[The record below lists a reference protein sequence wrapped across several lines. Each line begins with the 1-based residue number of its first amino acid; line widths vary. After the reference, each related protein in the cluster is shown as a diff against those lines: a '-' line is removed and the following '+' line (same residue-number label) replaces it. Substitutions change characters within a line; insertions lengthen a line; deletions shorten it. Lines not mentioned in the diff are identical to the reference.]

1 MNSAV
6 VLVDAD
12 SLVFASAVTSDTLEE
27 GVSKLNSSF
36 YDILDRIDSEYGIQ
50 ALRVYNGVKGTNFRY
65 EIYPEYKANRK
76 NNPVPELLK
85 PLQSYLK
92 SEWDSIQ
99 AENEEVDDIVAR
111 EAIKYKNQGENVII
125 VSIDKDYLQVPVT
138 LYNYRRREFYK
149 ISKKDS
155 LINLSKQMIVGDS
168 VDNIKGVKGRGKVY
182 AERLFEG
189 DLSDFG
195 IFRRVYAEYLI
206 KYGSEAKSEFI
217 KNYKL
222 LKIGGYV

>member
-1 MNSAV
+1 MSSAV

-12 SLVFASAVTSDTLEE
+12 SLVFASAVTSETLKE

-36 YDILDRIDSEYGIQ
+36 YDILDKIDSEYGIQ
-50 ALRVYNGVKGTNFRY
+50 ALRVYNGTKGTNFRY
-65 EIYPEYKANRK
+65 EIYPEYKANRR
-76 NNPVPELLK
+76 NTPRPELLG
-85 PLQSYLK
+85 PLSDHLK

-99 AENEEVDDIVAR
+99 AENEEVDDVVAR
-111 EAIKYKNQGENVII
+111 EALKYKSQGENVII

-138 LYNYRRREFYK
+138 IYNYRKREFTK
-149 ISKKDS
+149 ISEKDS

-168 VDNIKGVKGRGKVY
+168 ADNIKGVKGRGKIY

-195 IFRRVYAEYLI
+195 IFRRVYTEYLL
-206 KYGSEAKSEFI
+206 KYGSEAKDEFT

-222 LKIGGYV
+222 LKIGDYV